1 MYIEIAE
8 KDGGVVQCGN
18 EPLDLPEKCKKVS
31 ANSKGSA
38 RANFHVPLN
47 SQKSRK
53 WGGAK
58 PILWVQSVLLQVFTF
73 NSSGRWASNL
83 WEVKVHLSYYPY
95 KGSK

>member
-18 EPLDLPEKCKKVS
+18 EPVDLPEKCKKVS

-53 WGGAK
+53 WG
-58 PILWVQSVLLQVFTF
+58 VQNQFCGCNLYYCRFLPLIPVAD
-73 NSSGRWASNL
+73 GRQICG
-83 WEVKVHLSYYPY
+83 K
-95 KGSK
+95 